1 LSDGKPRMPIIL
13 ADVFGS
19 PNIGVYCF
27 ADETIAIVPPGLTQ
41 HKISQFADTLG
52 VNVCST
58 TVGGSTLVGALVT
71 GNSNAVL
78 VPHTI
83 RDYELNRIQAF
94 RKVVVVDSKWTALGN
109 VVLVNDNGALIHP
122 DASEEIVRAVS
133 DELKLQPVRGTL
145 GSLPFVGA
153 LGIATK
159 KGALLSPKTSEQ
171 ERAVA
176 GSALHVDADLS
187 STNGGVPFVKSGI
200 LANSKGAVVGPLTRG
215 AELMQVSRTL
225 GL

>member
-1 LSDGKPRMPIIL
+1 MAIIL

-27 ADETIAIVPPGLTQ
+27 ANEGIAIVPPGLTQ
-41 HKISQFADTLG
+41 RKIGQFAETLG
-52 VNVCST
+52 VHVCNT
-58 TVGGSTLVGALVT
+58 TIGGSTLVGALVT
-71 GNSNAVL
+71 GNSNALL

-83 RDYELNRIQAF
+83 RDYELSRIREF
-94 RKVVVVDSKWTALGN
+94 SRVVIVNSKWTAFGN
-109 VVLVNDNGALIHP
+109 VVLANDSGALIHP
-122 DASEEIVRAVS
+122 AASEEVVKAVS

-153 LGIATK
+153 LGVATNR
-159 KGALLSPKTSEQ
+159 GAMVSPNTSEE
-171 ERAVA
+171 ERVA
-176 GSALHVDADLS
+176 ARTALHVDAQLS
-187 STNGGVPFVKSGI
+187 STNGGVAFVKSGI

-215 AELMQVSRTL
+215 AELMQISRTL

>member
-1 LSDGKPRMPIIL
+1 MPVIL

-27 ADETIAIVPPGLTQ
+27 ANEKIAIVPPGLTKRKMGQ
-41 HKISQFADTLG
+41 LAETLG
-52 VNVCST
+52 VSVCST
-58 TVGGSTLVGALVT
+58 TVGGSTLIGALVT

-83 RDYELNRIQAF
+83 RDYELNRISELA
-94 RKVVVVDSKWTALGN
+94 KVVVVDSKWTALGN
-109 VVLVNDNGALIHP
+109 VVLTNDLGALVHQ
-122 DASEEIVRAVS
+122 ECS
-133 DELKLQPVRGTL
+133 DEIIRAINDELRVKPVFGKL

-153 LGIATK
+153 LAVATN
-159 KGALLSPKTSEQ
+159 KGAMLSPNTLGEEQ
-171 ERAVA
+171 AVVK
-176 GSALHVDADLS
+176 SALHVEAELS

-215 AELMQVSRTL
+215 GELMQISRTL
-225 GL
+225 GV

>member
-1 LSDGKPRMPIIL
+1 MPIIL

-27 ADETIAIVPPGLTQ
+27 ANESIAIVPPGLTQ
-41 HKISQFADTLG
+41 RKISQFAETLG
-52 VNVCST
+52 VHVCNT
-58 TVGGSTLVGALVT
+58 TISGSTLVGALVT

-83 RDYELNRIQAF
+83 RDYELNRIQEIS
-94 RKVVVVDSKWTALGN
+94 RVVIVDSNWTALGN
-109 VVLVNDNGALIHP
+109 VVLANDSGALIHP
-122 DASEEIVRAVS
+122 AASEEVVRAVS
-133 DELKLQPVRGTL
+133 DELKLQPTRGTL

-153 LGIATK
+153 LGIATN
-159 KGALLSPKTSEQ
+159 KGAMLSPNTLEQ
-171 ERAVA
+171 ERIVA
-176 GSALHVDADLS
+176 RTALHVEAELS

-215 AELMQVSRTL
+215 AELMQISRTL